1 MKSPPPKRTGLQ
13 RIATALALLSAAAAG
28 GCGTLA
34 KTFGSDTSSPDEFR
48 VVTKAPL
55 IIPPE
60 YNLRPPRP
68 GDPRPQELTA
78 AQRAQRAILGST
90 EASGLSQGEQLL
102 VAKAGTVLPNIRE
115 LVDYD
120 SGGIVRKSQALS
132 NNILGIPATPA
143 PGATPE
149 AEAERAAREQRAIQN
164 ATGGQPIVIK
174 RGGGKTKLP
183 GL

>member
-1 MKSPPPKRTGLQ
+1 MTNFHRKRAEWQ
-13 RIATALALLSAAAAG
+13 RIVTALACLSAAATA

-34 KTFGSDTSSPDEFR
+34 KTFGSDTSAPDEFR

-60 YNLRPPRP
+60 FNLRPPRP

-78 AQRAQRAILGST
+78 AQRAQRAILGSVDAT
-90 EASGLSQGEQLL
+90 GLSQGEQLL
-102 VAKAGTVLPNIRE
+102 VGKAGTVQPNIRD

-132 NNILGIPATPA
+132 NNILGVATPPA

-149 AEAERAAREQRAIQN
+149 SEAERIAREQRAIQN